1 MRRIFA
7 NSHFAFFVA
16 PPPLSLYPFRSISQT
31 RYALTIRDSTKI
43 SWISNSASGVTVHFS
58 ASSLNAIMSSYTVTQ
73 FERIYPTSCFGHLHN
88 IWQVTANNT
97 DGLIGPEL
105 AIPGLQPGQEAIL
118 SHGWKPNAPN
128 FYDALVNTIAVCLL
142 ARIIEYMPLPPPF
155 GGYTPAPMAIP
166 EVTGVVSK
174 NVRNNNNIVTRNLII
189 EDAVAGNKPYPKQSI
204 DLANAETV
212 AHNFDIQLI
221 SERYINPHFSGD
233 LSAVA
238 YAVLRSPELYAHWVA
253 SGAQG
258 HGFTAHPEDSSFVW
272 GGSDE
277 LRLQNVWM
285 NAGDRFPATLEFVLR
300 DSVPIPNF
308 SFTIHLRQFI
318 SDMPADTP
326 AYGNISFLLNVRDTV
341 GEDGQKPAG
350 TGSTP
355 ILQQDFEV
363 FPNPTSRVVY
373 IRRAESGTRSDAAIE
388 LLGINGQVV
397 QKTTLS
403 AGVWITSMDL
413 KGLPSGI
420 YIIRIEA
427 FDGNARRYKLIL
439 K

>member
-1 MRRIFA
+1 MVIFDEA
-7 NSHFAFFVA
+7 ACQLVVFVG
-16 PPPLSLYPFRSISQT
+16 LSCYFGGSLY
-31 RYALTIRDSTKI
+31 ALLGRTE
-43 SWISNSASGVTVHFS
+43 
-58 ASSLNAIMSSYTVTQ
+58 SLNTIMSSDTVSQ
-73 FERIYPTSCFGHLHN
+73 FERLYPTSRFGYLRN

-97 DGLIGPEL
+97 GGFIGPEL
-105 AIPGLQPGQEAIL
+105 AIPSLQPGQEAIL

-128 FYDALVNTIAVCLL
+128 FYDASANTIAACLL
-142 ARIIEYMPLPPPF
+142 ARIIEYIPPPPPF

-189 EDAVAGNKPYPKQSI
+189 EDAVAGNRPYPKQSI

-238 YAVLRSPELYAHWVA
+238 YAVLRSPELYAQWVA

-277 LRLQNVWM
+277 LRLQNVFM

-300 DSVPIPNF
+300 DSVPIPHF

-355 ILQQDFEV
+355 TQWQGFEV
-363 FPNPTSRVVY
+363 FPNPASTIVY
-373 IRRAESGTRSDAAIE
+373 IRRNTTTGTPVGASIE
-388 LLGINGQVV
+388 LININGQVV
-397 QKTTLS
+397 QYKELKHS
-403 AGVWITSMDL
+403 EWMTSMDTI
-413 KGLPSGI
+413 GLPPGI
-420 YIIRIEA
+420 YVIRIVMP
-427 FDGNARRYKLIL
+427 DGNEQRVKLIL